1 MGTNMPRFGLAV
13 HPQCLSFKRCDT
25 NNVYKVK
32 CRMTSWV
39 SRLLKISP
47 GYIYRMENE
56 ATVIVDTPTTYD
68 GQVYRLICDD
78 GHYYI
83 GSTKTE
89 LKCRLYHHKQHS
101 LLHSERKVYMHIL
114 SCGWEKVKIEC
125 VEEVKCNSREELV
138 KRENEYI
145 KQSLSDPLCLNIN
158 KAHLTK
164 EELLEQQQEYLKANK
179 EKVEAYHAKYR
190 LENAEKRREY
200 SAKYAAEHA
209 EEVKAA
215 RHAHYEANK
224 EEIMQKNKAYVEANK
239 ELVKQRKKA
248 WAEKNKEKLADA
260 YKVYAEEN
268 KEAIQKRGKEYYEK
282 NKEVIQEKN
291 KAYYEAN
298 KEASTT
304 YGKEYREKNK
314 TKLSE
319 SHSCDCGGKYTL
331 THREIHNA
339 SKRHTKFLAAA
350 AAAVP
355 TGPVDDV

>member
-1 MGTNMPRFGLAV
+1 MGG
-13 HPQCLSFKRCDT
+13 
-25 NNVYKVK
+25 VK
-32 CRMTSWV
+32 FIKISWV

-56 ATVIVDTPTTYD
+56 ATVIVETPPTTYD

-101 LLHSERKVYMHIL
+101 LLHSERKVYEHIL

-125 VEEVKCNSREELV
+125 LEEVKCNSREELV

-145 KQSLSDPLCLNIN
+145 KQSLSDPFCLNI
-158 KAHLTK
+158 KKSHLTK

-179 EKVEAYHAKYR
+179 EKVDAYHAAYR

-200 SAKYAAEHA
+200 STKYAAEHP

-224 EEIMQKNKAYVEANK
+224 EEIIQKNKAYAEANK

-260 YKVYAEEN
+260 HKVYAEQN
-268 KEAIQKRGKEYYEK
+268 KDVIQKRGKEYYEK

-291 KAYYEAN
+291 KAYRETN
-298 KEASTT
+298 KETAKT

-314 TKLSE
+314 VKLSE
-319 SHSCDCGGKYTL
+319 SHACDCGGKYTL
-331 THREIHNA
+331 NHREIHNA

-350 AAAVP
+350 AAAAA
-355 TGPVDDV
+355 TAITDPVDCA